1 MYARFSRVAIRTPSL
16 VFHEASSRTAEGR
29 WLSRADSGCLFCVG
43 GTVEQCTDACGGRL
57 RVPTALHQCLIAC
70 GGTSLAI
77 RSIVT
82 IPLSVENCQRKL
94 HQRDRGLKRNRKLT
108 PLPINTCAR
117 CATSMSTACDTSFCS
132 RVSSSSLLLPTCAH
146 WCLAYSAAL
155 SLDSHEGEPL
165 DMMYTLDSS
174 LPAAVLRICSTRSTI
189 ILISG

>member
-29 WLSRADSGCLFCVG
+29 WLSRADPRCFFCVG
-43 GTVEQCTDACGGRL
+43 GTVEQGTDACGGRL
-57 RVPTALHQCLIAC
+57 RVLITLHQCLVAC

-94 HQRDRGLKRNRKLT
+94 HQRNRSLKRRRKLT

-117 CATSMSTACDTSFCS
+117 WATSISTACATYFCS
-132 RVSSSSLLLPTCAH
+132 GLSIKSLLLDMCDQ
-146 WCLAYSAAL
+146 WCFARKADL
-155 SLDSHEGEPL
+155 SFDTQDGDPFV
-165 DMMYTLDSS
+165 MM
-174 LPAAVLRICSTRSTI
+174 
-189 ILISG
+189 